1 MDGNR
6 DADGGKQDDDYY
18 RPRVHCCKKAWNQKS
33 TAVPGQLLQRT

>member
-6 DADGGKQDDDYY
+6 DADGGSLDDDYY
-18 RPRVHCCKKAWNQKS
+18 RPTVHCCKKAWNQKS